1 MISKRE
7 PKHMGEVMSDIA
19 ERYDKL
25 TKTKM
30 INSGR
35 EWDWM
40 YNLIKNEKEMS
51 EDKRKEIKVAHPEF
65 GHVIFH
71 GATAR
76 QIEVLENLKTNCM
89 LTDDVL
95 AQNKMLGD
103 MVREKD
109 IEIEKLIQE
118 IKKLK
123 SAGESPYVDYL
134 T

>member
-1 MISKRE
+1 
-7 PKHMGEVMSDIA
+7 
-19 ERYDKL
+19 
-25 TKTKM
+25 M

-51 EDKRKEIKVAHPEF
+51 EDKRKEIKVNHPEF

-76 QIEVLENLKTNCM
+76 QIEVLENFQEHCKLSNVI
-89 LTDDVL
+89 LSN
-95 AQNKMLGD
+95 NKLLGS
-103 MVREKD
+103 MVKEKD
-109 IEIEKLIQE
+109 QEIKELKLE

-123 SAGESPYVDYL
+123 SAGESPYIDYL

>member
-1 MISKRE
+1 MK
-7 PKHMGEVMSDIA
+7 
-19 ERYDKL
+19 
-25 TKTKM
+25 
-30 INSGR
+30 
-35 EWDWM
+35 
-40 YNLIKNEKEMS
+40 
-51 EDKRKEIKVAHPEF
+51 DKRKEIKVDHPEF

-103 MVREKD
+103 MVRERD
-109 IEIEKLIQE
+109 IEIEKWKEEL
-118 IKKLK
+118 KKLK
-123 SAGESPYVDYL
+123 KSGENPYIDYL

>member
-1 MISKRE
+1 
-7 PKHMGEVMSDIA
+7 
-19 ERYDKL
+19 
-25 TKTKM
+25 M

-40 YNLIKNEKEMS
+40 YDLIKNEKEMA
-51 EDKRKEIKVAHPEF
+51 EDNRNEIKVKHPDY

-76 QIEVLENLKTNCM
+76 QIEVLEHFKYSCT

-103 MVREKD
+103 MVRD
-109 IEIEKLIQE
+109 QIEAFKEQDVE

-123 SAGESPYVDYL
+123 EEIEELKKSGENPYVDYL
-134 T
+134 H

>member
-1 MISKRE
+1 
-7 PKHMGEVMSDIA
+7 
-19 ERYDKL
+19 
-25 TKTKM
+25 M

-40 YNLIKNEKEMS
+40 YDLIKNEKEMAK
-51 EDKRKEIKVAHPEF
+51 DTRNEIKVKHPEY

-71 GATAR
+71 GITPR
-76 QIEVLENLKTNCM
+76 QKDVLENLSDNCI

-103 MVREKD
+103 MVRERD
-109 IEIEKLIQE
+109 VEIEQLIKE

-123 SAGESPYVDYL
+123 SAGENPYIDYL

>member
-1 MISKRE
+1 
-7 PKHMGEVMSDIA
+7 
-19 ERYDKL
+19 
-25 TKTKM
+25 M

-40 YNLIKNEKEMS
+40 YDLIKNEKEMAK
-51 EDKRKEIKVAHPEF
+51 DTRNEIKVKHPEY

-71 GATAR
+71 GPTAR
-76 QIEVLENLKTNCM
+76 QIEVLENLSDNCI

-103 MVREKD
+103 MVRERD
-109 IEIEKLIQE
+109 VEIEQLIKE

-123 SAGESPYVDYL
+123 SAGENPYIDYL

>member
-1 MISKRE
+1 
-7 PKHMGEVMSDIA
+7 
-19 ERYDKL
+19 
-25 TKTKM
+25 M

-51 EDKRKEIKVAHPEF
+51 EDKRKEIKVDHPEF

-89 LTDDVL
+89 LTDDIL
-95 AQNKMLGD
+95 AQNNMLGD
-103 MVREKD
+103 MVRDQDK
-109 IEIEKLIQE
+109 IIEKLVEE

-123 SAGESPYVDYL
+123 GSGENPYIDYL

>member
-1 MISKRE
+1 
-7 PKHMGEVMSDIA
+7 
-19 ERYDKL
+19 
-25 TKTKM
+25 M

-51 EDKRKEIKVAHPEF
+51 KDTRNKIKVKHPDY

-76 QIEVLENLKTNCM
+76 QIDVLENLSDNCI

-103 MVREKD
+103 MVRD
-109 IEIEKLIQE
+109 RDVEIEKLIEE

-123 SAGESPYVDYL
+123 SSGENPYIDYL